1 MKFLTDYT
9 AVTFTGIE
17 KAFNVY
23 STFVEF
29 TIPFVNIDVSIK
41 FYGLIIAFGFLL
53 AVLFGGVGSTAGM
66 YVFRHKTRHW
76 YFKVFMPCLAVID
89 IVALALLCVYVA

>member
-1 MKFLTDYT
+1 MTDLQIVYVVVF
-9 AVTFTGIE
+9 AVM
-17 KAFNVY
+17 
-23 STFVEF
+23 
-29 TIPFVNIDVSIK
+29 SIV
-41 FYGLIIAFGFLL
+41 GFLSMYVDKTKAKRRKWRTPEWVL
-53 AVLFGGVGSTAGM
+53 FLIAVLFGGGM

>member
-1 MKFLTDYT
+1 MTICKSFTSSFF
-9 AVTFTGIE
+9 AVM
-17 KAFNVY
+17 
-23 STFVEF
+23 
-29 TIPFVNIDVSIK
+29 SIV
-41 FYGLIIAFGFLL
+41 GFLSMYVDKTKAKRRKWRTPEWVL
-53 AVLFGGVGSTAGM
+53 FLIAVLFGGVGSTAGM

>member
-1 MKFLTDYT
+1 MCIRDRM
-9 AVTFTGIE
+9 
-17 KAFNVY
+17 
-23 STFVEF
+23 
-29 TIPFVNIDVSIK
+29 SIV
-41 FYGLIIAFGFLL
+41 GFLSMYVDKTKAKRRKWRTPEWVL
-53 AVLFGGVGSTAGM
+53 FLIAVLFGGVGSTAGM

>member
-1 MKFLTDYT
+1 MTDMQIVYVVVF
-9 AVTFTGIE
+9 AVM
-17 KAFNVY
+17 
-23 STFVEF
+23 
-29 TIPFVNIDVSIK
+29 SIV
-41 FYGLIIAFGFLL
+41 GFLSMYVDKTKAKRRKWRTPEWVL
-53 AVLFGGVGSTAGM
+53 FLIAVLFGGVGSTAGM